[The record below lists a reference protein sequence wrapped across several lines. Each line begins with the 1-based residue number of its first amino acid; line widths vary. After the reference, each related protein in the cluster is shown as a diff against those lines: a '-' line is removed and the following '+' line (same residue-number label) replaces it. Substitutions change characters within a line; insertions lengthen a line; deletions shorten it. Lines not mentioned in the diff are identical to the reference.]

1 MSADEEAHGR
11 GGLSSAQWEVW
22 LGHELDATGALWN
35 IAQYCDIPAAID
47 TGRFADAVAQVVAET
62 DALHT
67 GVAVRDGLPYPV
79 SGPPHG
85 WSLETLDLS
94 TAPDP
99 HGEAVARME
108 ADVTEPVDLAA
119 PPLFRYVLI
128 KLSDDRYLWYL
139 RHHHVH
145 FDAFSM
151 WLVARR
157 VSHLYRAAGT
167 PEGRL
172 EPTAT
177 LLRHENAYRAS
188 PHHAEDRAYWLDRLT
203 GTPEPTGPAGRRAD
217 PVPGQRTAQVTLSRD
232 VMARLRAAAAGRT
245 SVDLLTACLGGH
257 LARVTG
263 SEDVLLDFV
272 VSGRTDPA
280 TRRTPGMAA
289 NRLPLRL
296 AVRAGEAF
304 STLVGTVSDEIRSLM
319 RHSAHPGQELR
330 HAVRPGSGRIAHA
343 GPVVNFLLFDYD
355 AVRFEDRA
363 VRCHYVRTGPV
374 ADLHVNITRS
384 QGEFHV
390 EFAGNPQLYSDR
402 DLEGH
407 AEAFREL
414 VESVADAPERAVVS
428 RSVPVRD
435 SGQDTVHDTGHG
447 TGPGVPAATWPALF
461 EAQAARTP
469 GATAVSCA
477 SRSLSYAELDA
488 RADALAHHLTGLG
501 VGPGDL
507 VAIACEPSADMVT
520 AVLAVMKSGAAY
532 VPLDAAHP
540 AARTR
545 FVAHDCA
552 PAGLLTDQEPTGG
565 LAAYDW
571 DWVLPAPSWP
581 RTPPSEA
588 PGARRRRP
596 LTPDSPAYVIYTSG
610 STGVPKGVCVSHRGI
625 ASLVAA
631 QRERLAL
638 TARSRIL
645 QFASLTFDASV
656 FEMCMAL
663 LTGATLVLAGRER
676 TRPGDDLVRLVD
688 DEGITHLTLPPS
700 ALAVLPPDT
709 MPGLESVVVAGEP
722 CPGALAERWSRG
734 RRLINAYGPTEA
746 TVCVTMS
753 RPLSGPDKP
762 PIGTPVTNARTYVL
776 DGRREPVATGAT
788 GELYVGGPGLALGY
802 LNRPDL
808 TRERFVPD
816 PFAPGALMYRTG
828 DLVRTRPDGQLEYV
842 GRADHQVK
850 VRGHRIEPG
859 EIEETL
865 CRHPAIARAAVLVRE
880 DDGTP
885 RLAAYAQPAAGA
897 APSAADLRAHLKEAL
912 PAYLVP
918 DLIDVVGRM
927 PLTANGKTD
936 HAALRALPPPS
947 CGTAVPRTPQEHTLC
962 SVFAEVL
969 GRDRVGVDDD
979 FFTLGG
985 TSLRAVELI
994 RRIRTTLGTQISM
1007 RTLFDA
1013 PTVAALAAGLGIPT
1027 TPEASL
1033 DVLLPLRPHGSRAP
1047 LFCVHPAL
1055 GLSWGYAGLAR
1066 HLADR
1071 PLYGLQARALTAPG
1085 TPGSVE
1091 AMATDYLREI
1101 RRIQPTGPYHL
1112 LGWSFGG
1119 RVAFEMAR
1127 QVREAGESVGL
1138 LALLDSNPPPARS
1151 STVSTDDFVREDAIT
1166 AYFLTML
1173 SELDPAEAAR
1183 TVERAPDLDALH
1195 ARLVA
1200 LGSPYALLERHHFH
1214 RMFDLHRDHYVL
1226 SRKYVPATSF
1236 DGDVAY
1242 FSASQDAPSGRTHEN
1257 WQPFVDGKVTGYPIA
1272 CRHLTM
1278 TGPAPLAAIGDV
1290 LRDLLQDR

>member
-1 MSADEEAHGR
+1 MTTDEKLHGR
-11 GGLSSAQWEVW
+11 DDLGGLSSAQWEVW

-35 IAQYCDIPAAID
+35 IAQYCELPAAID

-67 GVAVRDGLPYPV
+67 GVVTREGRPYPV
-79 SGPPHG
+79 TRPPRG
-85 WSLETLDLS
+85 WKIETLDLS
-94 TAPDP
+94 TTADP
-99 HGEAVARME
+99 HGAALAWME
-108 ADVTEPVDLAA
+108 ADVAEPVDLAA

-128 KLSDDRYLWYL
+128 KVSGDRYLWYL

-157 VSHLYRAAGT
+157 VSELYRAAGV
-167 PEGRL
+167 PGGGL
-172 EPTAT
+172 EPTAA
-177 LLRHENAYRAS
+177 LLRHENAYRSS
-188 PHHAEDRAYWLDRLT
+188 PRHAADRAYWLDRLA
-203 GTPEPTGPAGRRAD
+203 GAPEPVGPARRSVGA
-217 PVPGQRTAQVTLSRD
+217 VPGPRAARTTLTRD
-232 VMARLRAAAAGRT
+232 VMVRLRDATAGRT
-245 SVDLLTACLGGH
+245 SVELLTACLGGH
-257 LARVTG
+257 LARTTG
-263 SEDVLLDFV
+263 TEDVLLDFV
-272 VSGRTDPA
+272 VSGRTDPV

-296 AVRAGEAF
+296 VVHAGAPFRA
-304 STLVGTVSDEIRSLM
+304 LVATAGDEIRSLM
-319 RHSAHPGQELR
+319 RRSTHPGQELR
-330 HAVRPGSGRIAHA
+330 RAAHTDSGHMPRTT
-343 GPVVNFLLFDYD
+343 PVVNFLLFDYD

-363 VRCHYVRTGPV
+363 VRCHYVRTGPI

-384 QGEFHV
+384 RGEFV
-390 EFAGNPQLYSDR
+390 AEFTGNPQLYSDQ
-402 DLEGH
+402 DLKSH

-414 VESVADAPERAVVS
+414 VESVADAPERAVVQ
-428 RSVPVRD
+428 RSAPVPEP
-435 SGQDTVHDTGHG
+435 SQDIDRA
-447 TGPGVPAATWPALF
+447 PPAATWPALF

-469 GATAVSCA
+469 LATALSCA

-501 VGPGDL
+501 VGSGDL
-507 VAIACEPSADMVT
+507 VAIACGPSEDMVT
-520 AVLAVMKSGAAY
+520 AVLAVLKSGAAY

-545 FVAHDCA
+545 FVTNDCA
-552 PAGLLTDQEPTGG
+552 PAGLLADAEPTGG

-571 DWVLPAPSWP
+571 DWVMPAPMWP
-581 RTPPSEA
+581 RTPPGEA
-588 PGARRRRP
+588 PEARRP
-596 LTPDSPAYVIYTSG
+596 GSLTPDSPAYVIYTSG
-610 STGVPKGVCVSHRGI
+610 STGVPKGVSVSHQGI

-638 TARSRIL
+638 TAHSRIL

-656 FEMCMAL
+656 FEFCMAL
-663 LTGATLVLAGRER
+663 LTGATLVLADRER

-688 DEGITHLTLPPS
+688 AERITHLTLPPS
-700 ALAVLPPDT
+700 ALAVLPPDA
-709 MPGLESVVVAGEP
+709 MPTLESVVVAGEP
-722 CPGALAERWSRG
+722 CPGALAGRWSHG

-753 RPLSGPDKP
+753 RPLCGPDKP
-762 PIGTPVTNARTYVL
+762 PIGSPITGARTYVL
-776 DGRREPVATGAT
+776 DDRRKPVAPGTT
-788 GELYVGGPGLALGY
+788 GELYVGGLGLALGY
-802 LNRPDL
+802 VKRPDL
-808 TRERFVPD
+808 TRERFLSD
-816 PFAPGALMYRTG
+816 PFAPGTRMYRTG
-828 DLVRTRPDGQLEYV
+828 DLVRTRPDGELEYV
-842 GRADHQVK
+842 GRVDRQVK
-850 VRGHRIEPG
+850 LRGHRIEPG

-865 CRHPAIARAAVLVRE
+865 CRHPAVARSAVFVRE

-885 RLAAYAQPAAGA
+885 RLAAYAQPVAGT

-936 HAALRALPPPS
+936 LGALGALPPPPS
-947 CGTAVPRTPQEHTLC
+947 GTAVPRTPQEHVLC

-994 RRIRTTLGTQISM
+994 RRIRTTLGADLSM

-1013 PTVAALAAGLGIPT
+1013 PTVAALAPQLGIPT
-1027 TPEASL
+1027 TPEMSL
-1033 DVLLPLRPHGSRAP
+1033 DVLLPVRPHGARAP

-1055 GLSWGYAGLAR
+1055 GLSWGYAGLVR

-1071 PLYGLQARALTAPG
+1071 PLYGLQARALTVPG
-1085 TPGSVE
+1085 AMPESVE
-1091 AMATDYLREI
+1091 AMAADYLREI
-1101 RRIQPTGPYHL
+1101 RRIQPAGPYHL

-1127 QVREAGESVGL
+1127 QVRRAGESVGL
-1138 LALLDSNPPPARS
+1138 LALLDSNPPPARP
-1151 STVSTDDFVREDAIT
+1151 STASTDGFVREDAIT
-1166 AYFLTML
+1166 SYFLTML
-1173 SELDPAEAAR
+1173 GELDPAEAVHAMGR
-1183 TVERAPDLDALH
+1183 TPDLDVLH

-1200 LGSPYALLERHHFH
+1200 LGSPYALLERRHFH
-1214 RMFDLHRDHYVL
+1214 RMFDLHRDQYVL
-1226 SRKYVPATSF
+1226 SRKYVPATPF

-1242 FSASQDAPSGRTHEN
+1242 FSASEDAPSERTHEN
-1257 WQPFVDGKVTGYPIA
+1257 WQRFVDGKVTGYPIA
-1272 CRHLTM
+1272 CGHLTM
-1278 TGPAPLAAIGDV
+1278 TSPVPLAAIGGI
-1290 LRDLLQDR
+1290 LHGLLQGR